1 MGRQRLVVSDWFGL
15 QGMTMNS
22 KIWVSELNARP
33 EVRSAF
39 PKTTIRFYDTTLR
52 DGEQTVGIV
61 LSPQQK
67 LEIALKLD
75 ELGVGRIE
83 AGFPRV
89 SPEDAEA
96 IQLMQRA
103 GIKAELWGFSR
114 AVKADVEELVR
125 LSLRFSVIEAPTS
138 DIKLKA
144 YGITRE
150 EVLRRIRD
158 AVSAAREAGITVAF
172 FAVDGTRTDL
182 EFLKTVYLAALE
194 GGAKEVV
201 VVDTIGACGPEAAE
215 YLVRQVCEWV
225 GKDVPVHFH
234 GHNDF
239 GMATACAVAAVRGGA
254 TWIQGTINGMGERAG
269 NADIGEIA
277 LALRCL
283 YDVPVELK
291 LEKVRE
297 VSEVVQQAGGYTLEA
312 WKPLVGQNLFMRESG
327 AVASQFHIPE
337 AIEPYSSEIV
347 RAERRIVLGK
357 KSGLDSID
365 LKCQELGIAI
375 APEQRGTVLAA
386 VKKAAIS
393 KRGLITD
400 EEFRGI
406 VAGTLST
413 EQGPGKSECQP
424 QPLKGH

>member
-1 MGRQRLVVSDWFGL
+1 MPD
-15 QGMTMNS
+15 NS

-33 EVRSAF
+33 EVRAAF
-39 PKTTIRFYDTTLR
+39 PRATVRFYDTTLR
-52 DGEQTVGIV
+52 DGEQTVGVV

-67 LEIALKLD
+67 LEIAHKLD
-75 ELGVGRIE
+75 ELGVSRIE

-89 SPEDAEA
+89 SAEDAEA
-96 IQLMQRA
+96 ILLMQKA

-125 LSLRFSVIEAPTS
+125 LNLRCSVIEAPTS

-150 EVLRRIRD
+150 EVLRRIRE

-172 FAVDGTRTDL
+172 FAVDGTRTNL
-182 EFLKTVYLAALE
+182 EFLKTVYLSALE
-194 GGAKEVV
+194 AGAKEIV

-215 YLVRQVCEWV
+215 YLVRQVCQWT

-269 NADIGEIA
+269 NADIAEIA

-283 YDVPVELK
+283 YEVPVELK

-297 VSEVVQQAGGYTLEA
+297 VSEIVQRAGAYTLEA

-327 AVASQFHIPE
+327 AVASQFHLPE

-347 RAERRIVLGK
+347 NAERRIVLGK

-365 LKCQELGIAI
+365 LKCKELGIAI
-375 APEQRGTVLAA
+375 TAEQRGPVLAA
-386 VKKAAIS
+386 VKKAAVR
-393 KRGLITD
+393 KRGLVTD
-400 EEFRGI
+400 KEFQHILADLRI
-406 VAGTLST
+406 A
-413 EQGPGKSECQP
+413 
-424 QPLKGH
+424 

>member
-1 MGRQRLVVSDWFGL
+1 MSA
-15 QGMTMNS
+15 NS
-22 KIWVSELNARP
+22 QIWVSELNARP
-33 EVRSAF
+33 EIRSAF
-39 PKTTIRFYDTTLR
+39 PRATVRFYDTTLR
-52 DGEQTVGIV
+52 DGEQTVGVV

-67 LEIALKLD
+67 LEIAHKLD
-75 ELGVGRIE
+75 ELGVSRIE

-96 IQLMQRA
+96 ILLMQRA

-114 AVKADVEELVR
+114 ALKADVEELVR
-125 LSLRFSVIEAPTS
+125 LNLRCSVIEAPTS

-150 EVLRRIRD
+150 EVLRRIRE

-172 FAVDGTRTDL
+172 FAVDGTRTSL
-182 EFLKTVYLAALE
+182 EFLKTVYLSALE
-194 GGAKEVV
+194 AGAKEIV

-215 YLVRQVCEWV
+215 YLVRQVCQWA

-269 NADIGEIA
+269 NADIAEIA

-297 VSEVVQQAGGYTLEA
+297 VSEIVQRAGGYTLEA

-327 AVASQFHIPE
+327 AVASQFHLPE

-347 RAERRIVLGK
+347 NAERRIVLGK

-375 APEQRGTVLAA
+375 TPEQRGPVLAA
-386 VKKAAIS
+386 VKKAAVR
-393 KRGLITD
+393 KRGLVTD
-400 EEFRGI
+400 KEFQHI
-406 VAGTLST
+406 LADL
-413 EQGPGKSECQP
+413 QIA
-424 QPLKGH
+424 

>member
-1 MGRQRLVVSDWFGL
+1 
-15 QGMTMNS
+15 MNS

-297 VSEVVQQAGGYTLEA
+297 VSEVVQRAGGYTLEA

-327 AVASQFHIPE
+327 AVASQFHTPE
-337 AIEPYSSEIV
+337 VIEPYSSEIV

>member
-1 MGRQRLVVSDWFGL
+1 
-15 QGMTMNS
+15 MTANS

-33 EVRSAF
+33 EVRASFAET
-39 PKTTIRFYDTTLR
+39 PIRFYDTTLR
-52 DGEQTVGIV
+52 DGEQTVGVV

-67 LEIALKLD
+67 LEIAYKLD
-75 ELGVGRIE
+75 ELGVSRIE

-89 SPEDAEA
+89 SVEDAEA
-96 IQLMQRA
+96 IQLMQKA

-114 AVKADVEELVR
+114 AVKADVDELVR
-125 LSLRFSVIEAPTS
+125 LGLRYSVIEAPTS
-138 DIKLKA
+138 AIKLKA
-144 YGITRE
+144 YGISQE

-172 FAVDGTRTDL
+172 FAVDGTRTEL
-182 EFLKTVYLAALE
+182 EFLRTVYLSALDA
-194 GGAKEVV
+194 GAKELV

-215 YLVRQVCEWV
+215 YLTGQVCQWA

-269 NADIGEIA
+269 NADIAEIA

-283 YDVPVELK
+283 YDVPIVLN
-291 LEKVRE
+291 LEKARE
-297 VSEVVQQAGGYTLEA
+297 VSEVVQRAAGYTLEA

-327 AVASQFHIPE
+327 AVASQFHLPE
-337 AIEPYSSEIV
+337 AIEPYSAEIV
-347 RAERRIVLGK
+347 QAERRIVLGK

-365 LKCQELGIAI
+365 LKCTELGIRI
-375 APEQRGTVLAA
+375 TVEQRGPVLAA
-386 VKKAAIS
+386 IKRAAVNQAAAGGS
-393 KRGLITD
+393 GLVSNG
-400 EEFRGI
+400 EFRRILADMDIG
-406 VAGTLST
+406 
-413 EQGPGKSECQP
+413 
-424 QPLKGH
+424 